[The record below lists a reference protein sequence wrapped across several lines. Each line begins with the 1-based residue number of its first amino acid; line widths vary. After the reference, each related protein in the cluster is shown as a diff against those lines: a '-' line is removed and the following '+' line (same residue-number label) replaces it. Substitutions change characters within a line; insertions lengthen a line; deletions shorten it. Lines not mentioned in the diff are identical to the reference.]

1 MAAQKKSPI
10 AQERDEDER
19 GLWRWLA
26 SRFDAGRLVFVD
38 ESGFSISMDRLRS
51 RAPRGKR
58 AYGRVPKNRGKNQT
72 LIASM
77 SLQGGMGGCMCVE
90 GATDA
95 AVFEAFEAYVEEV
108 LAPSL
113 LEGQVVVLDGLGAHR
128 TKRVRELVE
137 GRGCDLVFLPSYSPD
152 LNPIEEAF
160 SKIKNLVR
168 KAGEREREAL
178 NEAIAAALRAIR
190 PRDVIG
196 WFAHC
201 GCYEPR
207 VQYS

>member
-1 MAAQKKSPI
+1 M
-10 AQERDEDER
+10 
-19 GLWRWLA
+19 
-26 SRFDAGRLVFVD
+26 D

-58 AYGRVPKNRGKNQT
+58 AYGRVPRNRGKNQT

-77 SLQGGMGGCMCVE
+77 SLQGGMGECMCVE

-95 AVFEAFEAYVEEV
+95 AVFEAYVQEV

-128 TKRVRELVE
+128 TARVRELIE
-137 GRGCDLVFLPSYSPD
+137 GRGCDLLFLPSYSPD

-190 PRDVIG
+190 PQDVIG
-196 WFAHC
+196 WFTHC
-201 GCYEPR
+201 GCYESQG
-207 VQYS
+207 QYL